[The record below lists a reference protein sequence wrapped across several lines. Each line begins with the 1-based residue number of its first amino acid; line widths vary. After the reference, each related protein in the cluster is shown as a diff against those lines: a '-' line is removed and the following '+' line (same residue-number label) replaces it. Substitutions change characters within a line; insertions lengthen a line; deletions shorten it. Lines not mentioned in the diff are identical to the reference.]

1 MRVTLSRHARWLVPA
16 TAIAVTAG
24 VVAAFAIPAAE
35 ASPVLPAR
43 TPAQLLAEV
52 STDASTP
59 PMTGTVVESTS
70 LGLPQLP
77 GINNPTSLAS
87 LLTGS
92 HTVDVY
98 YQDAKHFRLAIPSPA
113 AETDIIRNAGTLW
126 LWDSKSDS
134 VTKYVLPTP
143 TQTAKEA
150 KGKTKKV
157 QAKLP
162 DTPTLTPQQAA
173 NEVLKAVG
181 KTTVVSLQS
190 NVMIAGQASYQL
202 VLAPKDHR
210 SLIGEVTIAI
220 DAQYGVPLRVQVF
233 AKGSSSPAFQVG
245 YTNLQFVAPAA
256 ANFDFTPPPG
266 ATVTV
271 ENLGTKEQATGASG
285 GSQSDLT
292 GFGSYGNS
300 WLTVV
305 EVPSSDLV
313 GGLANGGFI
322 MSRNGG
328 AASQAPA
335 ANPGSGPGGVLAGDS
350 QAILNAI
357 LGSAKPVHGS
367 WGSGTL
373 VSTSLVSILMTGNE
387 VYIGAVQ
394 PSVLY
399 AAVGHT
405 SS

>member
-1 MRVTLSRHARWLVPA
+1 MRVTLSRHARWLVPG

-35 ASPVLPAR
+35 ASPVLPPR
-43 TPAQLLAEV
+43 TPAQLLAEI
-52 STDASTP
+52 SADASTP

-113 AETDIIRNAGTLW
+113 AETDVIRNAGTLW
-126 LWDSKSDS
+126 LWDSRSDS
-134 VTKYVLPTP
+134 VTKYVLPKSTP
-143 TQTAKEA
+143 KAKKA
-150 KGKTKKV
+150 

-162 DTPTLTPQQAA
+162 DTPALTPQQAA

-181 KTTVVSLQS
+181 KTTLVSLQS

-233 AKGSSSPAFQVG
+233 AKGSTSPAFQVG

-271 ENLGTKEQATGASG
+271 ENLAAKQASSG
-285 GSQSDLT
+285 SGSGSGSQSDLT
-292 GFGSYGNS
+292 GFGTYGSS

-313 GGLANGGFI
+313 GGLTNGGFI
-322 MSRNGG
+322 MSGKS
-328 AASQAPA
+328 AAAGQAPS
-335 ANPGSGPGGVLAGDS
+335 ANPGGGPGGVLAGDS

-387 VYIGAVQ
+387 VYVGAVQ